1 MLHLTWLSSPP
12 PIFFFFSL
20 PAAGLTCSRPPVSLK
35 LRNLQQEAFMIR
47 QSPIIKPIRGQ
58 FAHCRPFC
66 GVGLAGDRN
75 YIFWFNCS
83 QKENACFG
91 GNSTKRESRGKNHM
105 LFGGRQHYTTKCKIS
120 AMIWIFFSPLMDFS
134 PQGAC
139 GGVLPWFFSG
149 SPCWEGD
156 LTPCLLL
163 GEAPACVNVILH
175 LVSASCEEGR
185 G

>member
-1 MLHLTWLSSPP
+1 MLRLTWLSSPP

-120 AMIWIFFSPLMDFS
+120 AMIWIFFSPPNGFQS
-134 PQGAC
+134 PGCAWGC
-139 GGVLPWFFSG
+139 AALFFSRV
-149 SPCWEGD
+149 PM
-156 LTPCLLL
+156 L
-163 GEAPACVNVILH
+163 G
-175 LVSASCEEGR
+175 G
-185 G
+185 